1 MLEFREKVSLKPYNT
16 FGVDVITQKFIAI
29 DSIDTLKKAI
39 TLSRKTPFRILG
51 GGSNVLFTKDFDGAT
66 FLINN
71 KGIIISNEDENH
83 VLVEVQAGENWH
95 EFVVWCIK
103 NNYGGVENLSLIPG
117 SVGAA
122 PIQNIGAYGVELKS
136 IFYSCQALNVID
148 LSLKKFNAQEC
159 DFGYRTSVFKTDLKG
174 KFIITSVCF
183 QLKKVPHEIK
193 ISYGALK
200 VHLKDKLPSIQNV
213 AQAVIDI
220 RQSKL
225 PDPKKIGN
233 GGSFFKNPLVSNS
246 LLKRIQKL
254 YPEIPNYPNSDNQ
267 VKIPAG
273 WLIESL
279 GFKGTRD
286 GDAGVHK
293 DQALVL
299 VNYGSAKG
307 SEIIALAK
315 KIQSA
320 VNQKFQIQLEIE
332 VNIL

>member
-136 IFYSCQALNVID
+136 IFYSCQALNV
-148 LSLKKFNAQEC
+148 N
-159 DFGYRTSVFKTDLKG
+159 DFVIS
-174 KFIITSVCF
+174 F
-183 QLKKVPHEIK
+183 QLL
-193 ISYGALK
+193 ISF
-200 VHLKDKLPSIQNV
+200 SI
-213 AQAVIDI
+213 
-220 RQSKL
+220 
-225 PDPKKIGN
+225 
-233 GGSFFKNPLVSNS
+233 
-246 LLKRIQKL
+246 
-254 YPEIPNYPNSDNQ
+254 
-267 VKIPAG
+267 
-273 WLIESL
+273 
-279 GFKGTRD
+279 
-286 GDAGVHK
+286 
-293 DQALVL
+293 
-299 VNYGSAKG
+299 
-307 SEIIALAK
+307 
-315 KIQSA
+315 
-320 VNQKFQIQLEIE
+320 
-332 VNIL
+332 

>member
-16 FGVDVITQKFIAI
+16 FGIDVITQKFIVV
-29 DSIDTLKKAI
+29 DSLDTLKEAI
-39 TLSRKTPFRILG
+39 TRSKKMPFRVLG
-51 GGSNVLFTKDFDGAT
+51 GGSNVLFTEDFDGAT
-66 FLINN
+66 LLMNN
-71 KGIIISNEDENH
+71 KGIMILNEDDHH

-95 EFVVWCIK
+95 EFVVWCIR

-136 IFYSCQALNVID
+136 IFYSCQALNVLD

-159 DFGYRTSVFKTDLKG
+159 NFGYRSSIFKTDLKG

-183 QLKKVPHEIK
+183 QLKKVPHETK
-193 ISYGALK
+193 TSYGALK
-200 VHLKDKLPSIQNV
+200 VYLEDKLPTIQNV

-233 GGSFFKNPLVSNS
+233 SGSFFKNPLVSNS
-246 LLKRIQKL
+246 LLKRIQKT

-279 GFKGTRD
+279 GFKGIRE

-307 SEIIALAK
+307 SEIFALAK
-315 KIQSA
+315 KIQFA
-320 VNQKFQIQLEIE
+320 VNKKFQIQLEIE
-332 VNIL
+332 VNVL